1 MSLTLNTAPTVYP
14 VTIEEA
20 KEQRVIEHNDDD
32 VLIGSFIA
40 AATEYAETY
49 TGLDFVQ
56 RTWDYKISDFSG
68 PIELPVNPVQS
79 ISITYTDKDSSPEV
93 QTVSTDV
100 YELDTGVYPPVV
112 RLKYGQN
119 WPSHSAVTNGIT
131 IQIVSGYA
139 PFGSPEDYRGN
150 VPELAKTAIKML
162 VGGMDLARES
172 KTDIQLY
179 NTDIADCLLQ
189 SIRTYK

>member
-1 MSLTLNTAPTVYP
+1 MSITLNTKPGVYP
-14 VTIEEA
+14 ITIAEA

-32 VLIGSFIA
+32 VLLGSFIA

-56 RTWDYKISDFSG
+56 RVWDYKLSVLSG
-68 PIELPVNPVQS
+68 TIELPVSPVQS
-79 ISITYTDKDSSPEV
+79 VSITYTDKTTSPEI

-100 YELDTGVYPPVV
+100 YELDTGVFPPVL
-112 RLKYGQN
+112 RLKYGQV

-131 IQIVSGYA
+131 IQIVSGFA

-150 VPELAKTAIKML
+150 IPDMAKVAIKIL
-162 VGGMDLARES
+162 VGGMDVARES

-179 NTDIADCLLQ
+179 STDIADGLLH
-189 SIRTYK
+189 SLRVYR